1 MTIQEIIQCPVI
13 VMDTTDDASVGAGV
27 EPAMVE
33 DGLVNFPNEEMK
45 VCRNS
50 LKIIK
55 HCKLKLRL
63 R

>member
-1 MTIQEIIQCPVI
+1 
-13 VMDTTDDASVGAGV
+13 MDTTDDASVGAGV

-33 DGLVNFPNEEMK
+33 DGLVNFPNEELK